1 MAPTVAIIIP
11 VLNEWILIIDALQR
25 VSCLGADE
33 IIVVDGN
40 SNDGTYELIQ
50 KRFPRVR
57 CLRTSHANRAVQ
69 MNAGAHEAS
78 SDILVFVH
86 ADSRLPDD
94 AISYVQKIMQRGY
107 VGGGFM
113 KKYEP
118 TNFVLNIYGFLLNH
132 VYLRFC
138 KNLTGSNA
146 IFIRRDLFESLRG
159 FPEVNFMEDV
169 LFAKILKEAG
179 RLSVIDEPVIV
190 SSRRY
195 QKNGVLKQ
203 IIRNARIIFD
213 YRYLQRDPQELKK
226 VYTANA

>member
-11 VLNEWILIIDALQR
+11 VLNERMLIIDALQR
-25 VSCLGADE
+25 VCCLGADE
-33 IIVVDGN
+33 IIVIDGN
-40 SNDGTYELIQ
+40 STDGTYESIRD
-50 KRFPRVR
+50 KFPQVF
-57 CLRTSHANRAVQ
+57 CLKTPFANRAKQ
-69 MNAGAHEAS
+69 MNTGANEAV

-94 AISYVQKIMQRGY
+94 TVSYIQKTMQRGY

-118 TNFVLNIYGFLLNH
+118 TNLVLNTYGFLLNH
-132 VYLRFC
+132 IYLRFY
-138 KNLTGSNA
+138 KNLVGSNA
-146 IFIRRDLFESLRG
+146 IFIRRDLFESLKG

-169 LFAKILKEAG
+169 LFTKILKEAG

-195 QKNGVLKQ
+195 QEHGVLKQ
-203 IIRNARIIFD
+203 IMRNARIIFD
-213 YRYLQRDPQELKK
+213 YQYLQRGPQELKK
-226 VYTANA
+226 VYTVNA